1 MVHSN
6 AHSNNNMHTVGI
18 FMPTTILIVIIIIS
32 QTIAI
37 QAHSITPQVE
47 IDAEIQVTKVIDG
60 DTIRAIVK
68 NVYNKQYD
76 YLLGKEVRV
85 RLADINA
92 PEKDTPEG
100 EKATKRLKQLLE
112 EAQRYY
118 INIDDRYVTDK
129 YGRIIA
135 ILYIEKEGK
144 LVNVNAKLVAE
155 GHATIWDH
163 ENEFNPSTWTKTET
177 PLPLQTSDQP
187 INTAS
192 KNSYIQTILAVAAL
206 LIVALLVISA
216 TRKT

>member
-6 AHSNNNMHTVGI
+6 AHSNNNMHAVSI
-18 FMPTTILIVIIIIS
+18 LMPTTILLIIILLL

-60 DTIRAIVK
+60 DTIRAIIK

-100 EKATKRLKQLLE
+100 EKATKRLKQILE

-118 INIDDRYVTDK
+118 IDIDDIYVTDK
-129 YGRIIA
+129 YGRIVA

-177 PLPLQTSDQP
+177 PLPSQTPAQQ

-192 KNSYIQTILAVAAL
+192 KSKHIQSILVAAAL
-206 LIVALLVISA
+206 LIIAILVMRA